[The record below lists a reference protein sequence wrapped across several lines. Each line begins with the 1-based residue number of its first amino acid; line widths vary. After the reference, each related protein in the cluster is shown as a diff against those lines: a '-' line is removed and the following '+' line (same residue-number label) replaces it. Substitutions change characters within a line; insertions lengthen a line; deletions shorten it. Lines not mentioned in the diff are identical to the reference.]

1 MLQSSKKT
9 AKRKSAYY
17 RQDSRTRFF
26 AISFRSGLKFQPFSF
41 FRLKNIIAQTA
52 MTTAAIIT
60 PPAITAFPKT
70 SPAVCLEVT
79 PKNIKNAAKTIAISE
94 SAFIFLVYKVFIVSV
109 KIEKQDSEFGIQSLF

>member
-60 PPAITAFPKT
+60 PPAITAFPKLLRRFALK
-70 SPAVCLEVT
+70 SR
-79 PKNIKNAAKTIAISE
+79 PKILKTRRKPSR
-94 SAFIFLVYKVFIVSV
+94 SV
-109 KIEKQDSEFGIQSLF
+109 KVLSFF